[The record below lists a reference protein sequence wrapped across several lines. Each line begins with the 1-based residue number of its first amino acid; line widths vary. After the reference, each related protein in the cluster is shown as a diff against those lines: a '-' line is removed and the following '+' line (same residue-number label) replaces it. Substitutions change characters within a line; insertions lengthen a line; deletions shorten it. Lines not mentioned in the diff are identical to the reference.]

1 MEAVTEQAEAVP
13 DPTWTKRRLG
23 YLLWS
28 VALAFFFVPE
38 ILAASKSADSR
49 LPFTTLSG
57 LVGHLEYRYPA
68 FEVIT
73 TAVIV
78 FTLLSI
84 RRVPPQTSSGRRTQ
98 PREDKLPH
106 RTAGGRITFK
116 TTAAV
121 AADPNRYDAERAPV
135 WGLLPAAVLAAA
147 LLIAFGTIAAR
158 LWWPD
163 SPPSHDQTNALFHP
177 GYVLYGSIAL
187 LWFVVP
193 SLYAFFAGGDAPFPT
208 LFRTL
213 FNFEHW
219 LRDHG
224 ELGKAIAWLLS
235 FLLVWGFVFLLFH
248 LVFYPF
254 PDITKILNP
263 TGQ

>member
-1 MEAVTEQAEAVP
+1 MAAVAQQPAATSK
-13 DPTWTKRRLG
+13 PTWTRRRLG
-23 YLLWS
+23 YLLWF
-28 VALAFFFVPE
+28 VALGFFFVPE
-38 ILAASKSADSR
+38 ALAASKSADSS

-68 FEVIT
+68 FEVVT

-78 FTLLSI
+78 FTLLAI
-84 RRVPPQTSSGRRTQ
+84 RRVPPRTSSGRRTQ
-98 PREDKLPH
+98 PRQDNLPH

-121 AADPNRYDAERAPV
+121 AADPDAYDVEQAPAWLV
-135 WGLLPAAVLAAA
+135 LVAVAAA

-163 SPPSHDQTNALFHP
+163 PPPGHGETNALFHP
-177 GYVLYGSIAL
+177 GYVLYGSVAL

-193 SLYAFFAGGDAPFPT
+193 SLYAFFAGRDAPFPT

-213 FNFEHW
+213 LNLEHW
-219 LRDHG
+219 LRDRG
-224 ELGKAIAWLLS
+224 ETGKALAWLLS
-235 FLLVWGFVFLLFH
+235 FVLVWGFVFLLLH
-248 LVFYPF
+248 LAFYPF

>member
-1 MEAVTEQAEAVP
+1 MAAVAQQAAAVP
-13 DPTWTKRRLG
+13 KPRWTRRRLG
-23 YLLWS
+23 YLLWL

-38 ILAASKSADSR
+38 ILAASKSEDSR

-68 FEVIT
+68 FEVVT

-84 RRVPPQTSSGRRTQ
+84 RRVPPRKTSGRRQQ
-98 PREDKLPH
+98 PRKDKLPH

-116 TTAAV
+116 TSAAV
-121 AADPNRYDAERAPV
+121 AADPDDYDAKQAPA
-135 WGLLPAAVLAAA
+135 WLVLAAFLAA

-163 SPPSHDQTNALFHP
+163 PPPGPGQTNALFHP

-193 SLYAFFAGGDAPFPT
+193 SIYAFVAGKDAPFPT

-213 FNFEHW
+213 LNLENW
-219 LRDHG
+219 LRGHG
-224 ELGKAIAWLLS
+224 EVGKAFAWLLS
-235 FLLVWGFVFLLFH
+235 FVLVWGFVFLLFH

>member
-1 MEAVTEQAEAVP
+1 MAAVAQHAAGVRE
-13 DPTWTKRRLG
+13 PTWTRRRLG
-23 YLLWS
+23 YLLWFL
-28 VALAFFFVPE
+28 ALAFFAIPE
-38 ILAASKSADSR
+38 ILAASKSEDSR

-57 LVGHLEYRYPA
+57 LVGHLEYRWPA
-68 FEVIT
+68 FEIIT

-84 RRVPPQTSSGRRTQ
+84 RRVPPRSTSGRRQ
-98 PREDKLPH
+98 RPRKDKLPH

-116 TTAAV
+116 MTAAV
-121 AADPNRYDAERAPV
+121 AADPADYDAEQAPA
-135 WGLLPAAVLAAA
+135 WLLLAAVLAAV
-147 LLIAFGTIAAR
+147 LIAFGTIAAR

-163 SPPSHDQTNALFHP
+163 SPATPGQTNALFHP
-177 GYVLYGSIAL
+177 GYVLWGSIAL
-187 LWFVVP
+187 LWFVIP
-193 SLYAFFAGGDAPFPT
+193 SLYAFVAGRDAPFPT
-208 LFRTL
+208 LFRTIL
-213 FNFEHW
+213 NLESR

-224 ELGKAIAWLLS
+224 ETGKALAWLFS
-235 FLLVWGFVFLLFH
+235 FVLVWGFVFLLFH

>member
-1 MEAVTEQAEAVP
+1 MEAVTEQAAAGP

-28 VALAFFFVPE
+28 VALAFFFIPE
-38 ILAASKSADSR
+38 ILAASKSADSS

-84 RRVPPQTSSGRRTQ
+84 RRVPPRSTSGLRDS

-116 TTAAV
+116 TTPAV
-121 AADPNRYDAERAPV
+121 AADPAEYDAQQAPV
-135 WGLLPAAVLAAA
+135 ALVLAALLA
-147 LLIAFGTIAAR
+147 AILIAFGTLAAR

-163 SPPSHDQTNALFHP
+163 PPPGHGQTNALFHP

-193 SLYAFFAGGDAPFPT
+193 SLYAFIAGRDAPFPT

-213 FNFEHW
+213 DNLEHW
-219 LRDHG
+219 LRDKG
-224 ELGKAIAWLLS
+224 EPGKALAWLLS
-235 FLLVWGFVFLLFH
+235 FVLVWGFVFLLFH

>member
-1 MEAVTEQAEAVP
+1 MAAVGQQAAAVP
-13 DPTWTKRRLG
+13 KPRWTRRRLG
-23 YLLWS
+23 YLLWFL
-28 VALAFFFVPE
+28 ALAFFFIPE

-78 FTLLSI
+78 FTLLSV
-84 RRVPPQTSSGRRTQ
+84 RRVPPRSTSGRRQ
-98 PREDKLPH
+98 RPRKDKLPH

-116 TTAAV
+116 TSAAV
-121 AADPNRYDAERAPV
+121 AADPMDYDAEQAPA
-135 WGLLPAAVLAAA
+135 WLLLAAFLAA
-147 LLIAFGTIAAR
+147 LLVAFGTIAAR

-163 SPPSHDQTNALFHP
+163 PPPGHGQTNALFHP

-193 SLYAFFAGGDAPFPT
+193 SLFAFVAGRDAPFPT
-208 LFRTL
+208 LFRTVL
-213 FNFEHW
+213 NLEYW

-224 ELGKAIAWLLS
+224 ETGKALAWLLS
-235 FLLVWGFVFLLFH
+235 FVLVWGFVFLLFH

>member
-1 MEAVTEQAEAVP
+1 MTAVAHQAAATTK
-13 DPTWTKRRLG
+13 PTWTKRRLG

-28 VALAFFFVPE
+28 IALAFFFVPE

-57 LVGHLEYRYPA
+57 LVGHLEFRYPA
-68 FEVIT
+68 FEVVT
-73 TAVIV
+73 TALIV

-84 RRVPPQTSSGRRTQ
+84 RRVPPRTNSGGRNR

-116 TTAAV
+116 TTTAV
-121 AADPNRYDAERAPV
+121 SATPEDYDNEQAPL
-135 WGLLPAAVLAAA
+135 WLLLLALLAAGVV
-147 LLIAFGTIAAR
+147 AFGTIAAR

-163 SPPSHDQTNALFHP
+163 PPPGHGETNALFHP
-177 GYVLYGSIAL
+177 GYVLYGSVAL

-193 SLYAFFAGGDAPFPT
+193 SLYAFFGGGDAPFPT
-208 LFRTL
+208 LFRTM
-213 FNFEHW
+213 FNLDAW
-219 LRDHG
+219 LRGHWG
-224 ELGKAIAWLLS
+224 ETGKVLAWLFS
-235 FLLVWGFVFLLFH
+235 FVLVWGFVFLLFH